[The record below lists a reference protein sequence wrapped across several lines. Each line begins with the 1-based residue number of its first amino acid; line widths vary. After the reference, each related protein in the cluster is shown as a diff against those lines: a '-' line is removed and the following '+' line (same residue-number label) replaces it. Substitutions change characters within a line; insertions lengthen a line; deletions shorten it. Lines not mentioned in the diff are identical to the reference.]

1 MPQYAPRKQ
10 AAIQKGD
17 LMKKQTWQAAA
28 FLGALLV
35 AAVAVGQN
43 NPAVLK
49 ADIPFPFV
57 VADHTLPAGH
67 YEVSN
72 LGEQTIRIVNPQNQ
86 GALVLTSRVSGRA
99 PESSG
104 KLVFYRYQD
113 SYFLAQIW
121 GADSNTGRAV
131 SKSPAEKELESNQNR
146 REIAVLR
153 IEK

>member
-1 MPQYAPRKQ
+1 MKQ
-10 AAIQKGD
+10 QA
-17 LMKKQTWQAAA
+17 WQAAA
-28 FLGALLV
+28 FLAVLLMT
-35 AAVAVGQN
+35 AVAVGQD
-43 NPAVLK
+43 NPSVLK

-57 VADHTLPAGH
+57 VANQTLPAGR

-72 LGEQTIRIVNPQNQ
+72 LGEQTIRIVNSRKQ
-86 GALVLTSRVSGRA
+86 GALVLTSRLSGRA

-113 SYFLAQIW
+113 SYFLAQVW
-121 GADSNTGRAV
+121 GAGTTVGKAIFT
-131 SKSPAEKELESNQNR
+131 SPAEKELESKQSR